1 MSAKCAVSQHQLKED
16 VLQLNQNQD
25 KPKPAHYGVRLQP
38 RPCWTVQDVS
48 HNHRHNLLISISNQY
63 DHYLQI
69 DMCSVEDQKRVTGSI
84 NTCLLMS

>member
-1 MSAKCAVSQHQLKED
+1 MVFDCNQGPVGQFKMSA
-16 VLQLNQNQD
+16 
-25 KPKPAHYGVRLQP
+25 
-38 RPCWTVQDVS
+38 T
-48 HNHRHNLLISISNQY
+48 NHRHNLLISISNQY